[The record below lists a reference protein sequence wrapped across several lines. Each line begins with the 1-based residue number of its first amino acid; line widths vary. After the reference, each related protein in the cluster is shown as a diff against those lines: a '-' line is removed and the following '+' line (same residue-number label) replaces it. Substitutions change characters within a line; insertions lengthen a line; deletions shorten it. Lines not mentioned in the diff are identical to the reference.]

1 VDAIEHYR
9 VAVRLRPD
17 DANAEANL
25 GSALAEI
32 GKLAEAK
39 LHFQRALRIDPNHKL
54 ARENLE
60 QISHDSKN
68 PQE

>member
-1 VDAIEHYR
+1 MVRVDGQAL
-9 VAVRLRPD
+9 RLESPSPSD
-17 DANAEANL
+17 V
-25 GSALAEI
+25 
-32 GKLAEAK
+32 KLAEAT